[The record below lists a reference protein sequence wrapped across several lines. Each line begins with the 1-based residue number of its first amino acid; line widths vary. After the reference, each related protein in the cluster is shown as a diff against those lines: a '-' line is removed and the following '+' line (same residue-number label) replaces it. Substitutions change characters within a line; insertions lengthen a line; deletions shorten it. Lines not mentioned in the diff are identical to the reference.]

1 VLLVNLMMMI
11 LLRAGS
17 RNCAACK
24 FDDDD
29 FIEASLVL
37 HTIVLS
43 KEVHLMPVVNGV

>member
-1 VLLVNLMMMI
+1 MFYSMYVLWNFL
-11 LLRAGS
+11 AGS

-29 FIEASLVL
+29 FIEASLLL

-43 KEVHLMPVVNGV
+43 KELH